1 MERSILNVFSLPQA
15 KWPQRASLIFFQV
28 SAEEA
33 QGLAR
38 QLKVPYIECSAKMR
52 MNVDSAFH
60 ELVRIIRRFQAL
72 ERPESVA
79 GNHEDPNLKRRRNRN
94 NCAIL

>member
-1 MERSILNVFSLPQA
+1 MILRIWKILLDFFL
-15 KWPQRASLIFFQV
+15 FFQV

-52 MNVDSAFH
+52 MNVDPAFH

>member
-1 MERSILNVFSLPQA
+1 MHTYVYYL
-15 KWPQRASLIFFQV
+15 FQV
-28 SAEEA
+28 PPEDAHA
-33 QGLAR
+33 LAR

-52 MNVDSAFH
+52 MNVDQSFH

-72 ERPESVA
+72 ERPDSVA
-79 GNHEDPNLKRRRNRN
+79 GSHPDGNVKERRKRP